1 MAQPES
7 QCLRE
12 LRQPQ
17 CHKGTVWNGL
27 VIQVR
32 FLRSNYCNAFADGHS
47 VKRFFFL
54 IPFEWSLLCPEGQTS
69 VAVLHLTVV
78 QNLRVFFSVHSFLWN
93 ICWTWMLMSVFP
105 PNVIFSQHQPQS
117 FFRDTWEPSPVP
129 FQSQYVNDVQVL
141 SEIHFMCDLECK
153 CTCSS
158 LWSNL

>member
-47 VKRFFFL
+47 VKRFFFS
-54 IPFEWSLLCPEGQTS
+54 IPFEWSLLCPEGQAS

-78 QNLRVFFSVHSFLWN
+78 QNLRVFFQCTAVCGTFTEPE
-93 ICWTWMLMSVFP
+93 CWWMFFPPMSSLANTNLKVFSGIPGSRHQCRFNCSTWMMCKFCLRFILCVIC
-105 PNVIFSQHQPQS
+105 NVNLH
-117 FFRDTWEPSPVP
+117 
-129 FQSQYVNDVQVL
+129 L
-141 SEIHFMCDLECK
+141 
-153 CTCSS
+153 S